1 VSKCNLE
8 ILWFML
14 ALILSRTR
22 LEIASV
28 AMLACLAAAL
38 ASCATKD
45 APLIA
50 DPNAT
55 TRETAL
61 PWNEQQ
67 KWEREGE
74 AAALTQGRRY

>member
-1 VSKCNLE
+1 
-8 ILWFML
+8 ML
-14 ALILSRTR
+14 ALILSRAPR
-22 LEIASV
+22 EIARV
-28 AMLACLAAAL
+28 TLLAGLAATL
-38 ASCATKD
+38 GSCATKD
-45 APLIA
+45 TALIA

-55 TRETAL
+55 HETAL